1 MAPLPSELPPG
12 PVVDTNI
19 LFDFLLWRFSTDAG
33 IRLPECLDDTAV
45 AEDSR
50 RALHWYLEGA
60 KPVHTSPHV
69 IAEIHGLIKARA
81 KWQEPRLSEFWLY
94 AQTELA
100 RLRLAEHLI
109 ELVNMNSDDLARFGP
124 TDDSILELSARTG
137 RAVIT
142 DDGALRGRLTRGQ
155 IPVLSRWEI
164 VAHWQ
169 RSGT

>member
-1 MAPLPSELPPG
+1 MASLPSELPPS

-19 LFDFLLWRFSTDAG
+19 LFDFLLWRFCSDAH

-45 AEDSR
+45 ADDSR
-50 RALHWYLEGA
+50 RAPHWYLKGA
-60 KPVHTSPHV
+60 KPVHASPHV
-69 IAEIHGLIKARA
+69 IAEIHGLMKARA
-81 KWQEPRLSEFWLY
+81 KWHGPRVSEFWLY

-100 RLRLAEHLI
+100 RLKLAEHLI

-142 DDGALRGRLTRGQ
+142 DDGALRERLTRGE

-169 RSGT
+169 RWGT